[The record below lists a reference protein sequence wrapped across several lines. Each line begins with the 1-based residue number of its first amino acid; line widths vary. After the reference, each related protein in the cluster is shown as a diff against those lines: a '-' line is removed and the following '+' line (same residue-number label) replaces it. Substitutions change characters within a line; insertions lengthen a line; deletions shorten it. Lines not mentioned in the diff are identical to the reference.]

1 MAIIGQPRTK
11 STTHEKKSD
20 LEVPRFIGGL
30 PERPAQSQER
40 EDVTFLKRNDEN
52 AILPCGAGSGLP
64 SLAAPLPPGAAP
76 GAEHS
81 L

>member
-11 STTHEKKSD
+11 STTHEKSD
-20 LEVPRFIGGL
+20 LEVPRFIGGQY
-30 PERPAQSQER
+30 ERPAQSQER

-52 AILPCGAGSGLP
+52 AILHCGAGSGLP
-64 SLAAPLPPGAAP
+64 SQAAPLPPGAAP